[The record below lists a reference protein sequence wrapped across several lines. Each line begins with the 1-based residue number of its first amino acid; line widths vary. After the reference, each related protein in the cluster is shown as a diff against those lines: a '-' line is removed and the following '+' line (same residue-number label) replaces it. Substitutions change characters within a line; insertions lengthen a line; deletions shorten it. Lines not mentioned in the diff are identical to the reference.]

1 MPSSARHEQRRV
13 QVQPRVG
20 AIMARWAE
28 HCFKAYDI
36 RGLANG
42 DGSGE
47 LTPAFAE
54 RLGRALATYLG
65 AKRLAVGRDIRTS
78 SPALADAL
86 MQGMQAAGTDVIDL
100 DVCTTGALYHA
111 CWTMDVDGGV
121 MVTASHLPMPTHNG
135 FKMCRGN
142 LPLAG
147 DEIQEL
153 REVFLA
159 GEFSTGEGARTLTPH
174 MPGYLAAIA
183 ESVGPLGRPVHVAVD
198 AGNAVPGPFLVD
210 VLEAIGA
217 KVEAVHCT
225 WDASEPNHG
234 ADPTRPYN
242 MTDLADLVNQ
252 HGCEFGLGS
261 DGDGDR
267 IGAVTETGAF
277 VYPDRLVALL
287 VGDVLADLGEDA
299 TANERTVI
307 YDVKCSMNVES
318 AILAAGG
325 TPLMARTGHSFMKRA
340 LADRP
345 GCRFAAEMSGHLFP
359 ADRGWYGFDCSLY
372 NAARLV
378 ELWSRQAPEG
388 PTFGEALDAVA
399 PNLPTTG
406 ECKVPCEEDRKE
418 AVVAGITAAFADLP
432 HSTVDGVRVRFE
444 DEDGHLQGW
453 YLARRSN
460 TEAVLV
466 MRAEARTEEGLDHIR
481 AHIESRVADL
491 IDVEGFLDAF
501 A

>member
-1 MPSSARHEQRRV
+1 M
-13 QVQPRVG
+13 QPRLPNS
-20 AIMARWAE
+20 MATWPE

-54 RLGRALATYLG
+54 RLGRALGTYLG

-86 MQGMQAAGTDVIDL
+86 MRGMQAAGTDVVDL

-147 DEIQEL
+147 EEIQEL
-153 REVFLA
+153 RGVFLEGDFTA
-159 GEFSTGEGARTLTPH
+159 GQGTRTTTPH
-174 MPGYLAAIA
+174 MPTYLSAIA
-183 ESVGPLGRPVHVAVD
+183 ESVGPLGREVHVAVD
-198 AGNAVPGPFLVD
+198 AGNAVPGPFLVE

-217 KVEAVHCT
+217 NVEAIHCT

-242 MTDLADLVNQ
+242 MTDLAEVVVQ
-252 HGCEFGLGS
+252 QGCEFGLGS

-287 VGDVLADLGEDA
+287 VGDVLADLDENA
-299 TANERTVI
+299 TANQRTVI

-325 TPLMARTGHSFMKRA
+325 EPLMARTGHSFMKRA

-345 GCRFAAEMSGHLFP
+345 GCRFAAEMSGHIFP

-378 ELWSRQAPEG
+378 EFWSRQAVDG
-388 PTFGEALDAVA
+388 ASFGEALDAVA

-406 ECKVPCEEDRKE
+406 ECKVPCAEDDKDR
-418 AVVAGITAAFADLP
+418 VVAGITAAFADLP

-444 DEDGHLQGW
+444 DEEGHLHGW

-466 MRAEARTEEGLDHIR
+466 MRAEARTEAMLQDIR
-481 AHIESRVADL
+481 KRIEKSVPDL
-491 IDVEGFLDAF
+491 IDVSGFLDAF

>member
-1 MPSSARHEQRRV
+1 MHPRR
-13 QVQPRVG
+13 G
-20 AIMARWAE
+20 HSMATWPE

-36 RGLANG
+36 RGLAHG

-54 RLGRALATYLG
+54 RLGQALGTYLG
-65 AKRLAVGRDIRTS
+65 ATRLAVGRDIRTS

-86 MQGMQAAGTDVIDL
+86 MRGMQAAGTDVVDL

-147 DEIQEL
+147 EEIQEL
-153 REVFLA
+153 RDVFL
-159 GEFSTGEGARTLTPH
+159 EGDFVEGQGTRTTVPH
-174 MPGYLAAIA
+174 MPTYLAAIA
-183 ESVGPLGRPVHVAVD
+183 ESVGPLGRLVHVAVD
-198 AGNAVPGPFLVD
+198 AGNAVPGPFLVE

-217 KVEAVHCT
+217 KVEAIHCT

-242 MTDLADLVNQ
+242 MTDLADLVVQ
-252 HGCEFGLGS
+252 QGCEFGLGS

-287 VGDVLADLGEDA
+287 VGDVLADLDDDA
-299 TANERTVI
+299 TTNQRTVI

-325 TPLMARTGHSFMKRA
+325 EPLMARTGHSFMKRA

-345 GCRFAAEMSGHLFP
+345 GCRFAAEMSGHIFP

-378 ELWSRQAPEG
+378 EFWSRQTVDGAS
-388 PTFGEALDAVA
+388 FGEALDAVA

-406 ECKVPCEEDRKE
+406 ECKVPCAEDDKE
-418 AVVAGITAAFADLP
+418 RVVAGITAAFADLP

-444 DEDGHLQGW
+444 DEQGHLQGW

-466 MRAEARTEEGLDHIR
+466 MRAEARSDAVLQDIR
-481 AHIESRVADL
+481 ERIEQRVPGL
-491 IDVEGFLDAF
+491 IDVSGFLDAF